1 MDYKIRT
8 FIGVEIAEK
17 SRNQVAKFAQ
27 KLQEPDADIKWE
39 PPHKFHV
46 TLKFL
51 DEILNEEVN
60 DICLR
65 IQRAVKDLQPF
76 TLGLRGAGA
85 FPNIQKPRNVW
96 VGVAEGRKEITEV
109 ARRVDCA
116 MQEIGFPRELRPFT
130 PHVTLGRVKHAT
142 PALADMS
149 DLLAQYENIDLGKSY
164 IKSVTVFASH
174 MARSGSNYTVLA
186 TCPLN
191 NYEL

>member
-8 FIGVEIAEK
+8 FIGVEIGEK
-17 SRNQVAKFAQ
+17 SRIQAANFSK
-27 KLQEPDADIKWE
+27 KLQDLDVDIKWE

-65 IQRAVKDLQPF
+65 VQRAVKDLPPF

-85 FPNIQKPRNVW
+85 FPSVAKPRNVW
-96 VGVAEGRKEITEV
+96 IGVGEGREEITEA
-109 ARRVDCA
+109 ARRIDLA

-130 PHVTLGRVKHAT
+130 PHVTLGRVKRAT
-142 PALADMS
+142 PALADLS
-149 DLLAQYENIDLGKSY
+149 KLLDQYKNIDLGKSY
-164 IKSVTVFASH
+164 IQSVTVFASH

-186 TCPLN
+186 TCPLAG
-191 NYEL
+191 E